1 MLDIKAAVNAATKAS
16 YLHSLKVLPV
26 NRRKQ
31 AQVVYYL
38 TFNDND
44 AGLIRRLAHE
54 YGDQFVVIATHKAAA
69 QAKALQGRGV
79 HVELLDR
86 KRLLLDN
93 VISYLKSAQVILV
106 DDYLPELEVV
116 AKPTVIML
124 WHANGAIKR
133 FGWGDPATSARP
145 AADRRRFQAVYDKY
159 TVVATGS
166 PRMGELFAE
175 SFRLQPGV
183 VRPLGFLRSD
193 TLIQHPASPKPA
205 IPVLYAPTYRDDPAA
220 MRAVLQSAFGVFARL
235 SEPVLVKLHPAV
247 TAAVLP
253 PLPENVTVTT
263 TNIEELL
270 PKVGT
275 LITDYSSTVFDYLL
289 CRVVPRVVFY
299 CPDITAY
306 AQTPGLQTDFR
317 SGAVGPV
324 CVDATTLYDTMTN
337 SSIALDAAALQR
349 VRETWN
355 QYNDGHVADRLLA
368 LVATAIAN
376 QPKENAR

>member
-1 MLDIKAAVNAATKAS
+1 MLDVKAAVNAATKAS

-253 PLPENVTVTT
+253 PLPENVSVTT

-270 PKVGT
+270 PKVET
-275 LITDYSSTVFDYLL
+275 LVTDYSSTVFDYLL
-289 CRVVPRVVFY
+289 CRVIPRVLFY
-299 CPDITAY
+299 CPDLATY
-306 AQTPGLQTDFR
+306 TETPGLQSDFQEQKI
-317 SGAVGPV
+317 GPV
-324 CVDATTLYDTMTN
+324 CTEPTDLLKKLGSGAPLIDVG
-337 SSIALDAAALQR
+337 ALQA
-349 VRETWN
+349 VRASWN
-355 QYNDGHVADRLLA
+355 QYNDGRVADRLLA
-368 LVATAIAN
+368 LVATAIAKN
-376 QPKENAR
+376 K